1 MVKHI
6 RKRRRYRPRL
16 TSAGFYGIRRAAL
29 QTLGFTSYL
38 EYLDSQLW
46 RDVRTSLLKNRGWE
60 CELCGDE
67 ATQVHHQHYG
77 VDDLSGNRFD
87 YLVAICAGCHHCVEF
102 DSNGKKRS
110 AAGVLRQCNKMMNA
124 YRRKLRN
131 S

>member
-29 QTLGFTSYL
+29 QALGFNSYV

-46 RDVRTSLLKNRGWE
+46 RDVRTSVLKDRGWE

-67 ATQVHHQHYG
+67 ATQVHHQYYAIE
-77 VDDLSGNRFD
+77 DLTGARFD
-87 YLVAICAGCHHCVEF
+87 CLVAICRACHLVVEF
-102 DSNGKKRS
+102 DSRGKKRS
-110 AAGVLRQCNKMMNA
+110 GPAAVEKCRMMLKA
-124 YRRKLRN
+124 FKRGGR
-131 S
+131 